1 MSVLWGSRGVDPL
14 GKGSGEFPG
23 VEMQDAGTSR
33 HAGKAEGD
41 GAGINRSGETG
52 LPWSCFGGRH
62 ALLPHD
68 AGMAGS

>member
-1 MSVLWGSRGVDPL
+1 MGSRGGDPL

-41 GAGINRSGETG
+41 GAGIKSLG
-52 LPWSCFGGRH
+52 
-62 ALLPHD
+62 
-68 AGMAGS
+68 